1 MAGQCSILYIN
12 AVAGD
17 GVAETHTGALRA
29 LGFDVMETKDIPAA
43 RKGLT
48 KYHALILRVPEGS
61 RLTVIATR
69 LRAAPRFGRRVLI
82 SLVPEAVTARRR
94 REAVDSGFDR
104 VLPAECSARLLA
116 AAVLTILRRYP
127 EHRCVVRGFWN
138 KRRVVA

>member
-1 MAGQCSILYIN
+1 MAGQCSILYVNAIN
-12 AVAGD
+12 AD
-17 GVAETHTGALRA
+17 GFAETQTRALRS
-29 LGFDVMETKDIPAA
+29 LGFDVVEIRDLPA

-48 KYHALILRVPEGS
+48 KYHALVVRVPEGS
-61 RLTVIATR
+61 RLPVIATR
-69 LRAAPRFGRRVLI
+69 LRAAPLFGRRVLI
-82 SLVPEAVTARRR
+82 SLVPEAVTARQR